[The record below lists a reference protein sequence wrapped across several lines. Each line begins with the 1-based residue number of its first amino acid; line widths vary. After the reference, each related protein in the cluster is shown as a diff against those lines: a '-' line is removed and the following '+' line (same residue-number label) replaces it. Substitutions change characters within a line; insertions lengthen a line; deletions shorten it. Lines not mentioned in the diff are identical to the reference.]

1 MSALEAPLEA
11 ERLCRTFG
19 DIRAVDDL
27 SFTVGRGE
35 IVGLLGP
42 NGAGKTTTLRMLTG
56 TLVPT
61 SGRVRLA
68 GLDILR
74 DGPLARAHLG
84 SMPEQLA
91 LYGEMAVGSYLQF
104 ICAMKGLER
113 EARTAALGKVRER
126 LALGEVWRQST
137 RTLSRGYR
145 QRVGLA
151 QAMLGDPDVL
161 ILDEPTTGLDP
172 NQIREFRAL
181 LRALGEEHAILLS
194 THILGEAIEV
204 CDRVMILHR
213 GRLVASDRT
222 DRLALDPAGGQ
233 SVIARVRMSSAP
245 DLGGRTGSVEPD
257 HSPGTWKVA
266 GSWSEEEGR
275 AVMSHLVAQGAAVLE
290 WRTSARGLEEVFRSL
305 TLDEEAR

>member
-1 MSALEAPLEA
+1 LSAHEDPLEA
-11 ERLCRTFG
+11 ERLCRSFG

-68 GLDILR
+68 GHDILR
-74 DGPLARAHLG
+74 QGAIARAHLG

-91 LYGEMAVGSYLQF
+91 LYGEMSVDGYLLF
-104 ICAMKGLER
+104 ICAMKGLVR
-113 EARTAALGKVRER
+113 EARTAALAKVRER
-126 LALGEVWRQST
+126 LALGEVWKQST

-181 LRALGEEHAILLS
+181 LRALGDEHAILLS

-222 DRLALDPAGGQ
+222 DRLSADAGGGH
-233 SVIARVRMSSAP
+233 SVVARVRMSAAP
-245 DLGGRTGSVEPD
+245 DLGGRPGKVEAD
-257 HSPGTWKVA
+257 HPPGTWKIT
-266 GSWSEEEGR
+266 GSWSEQEGQ
-275 AVMSHLVAQGAAVLE
+275 AVMAHLVAQGGVVLD
-290 WRTSARGLEEVFRSL
+290 WRTSSRGLEEVFRSL
-305 TLDEEAR
+305 TLGEEAP